1 VEKGGREIRC
11 WRLIPS
17 LLLAIGLSAPAA
29 NAVSLSEVSEEV
41 DRAVAGGLSEQQE
54 QALFSNLADVS
65 VEVANRYDAWVRS
78 ERSGIAESR
87 SSALALADGL
97 LPLLERLYN
106 FHQGR
111 IDRAQNDII
120 AQDGNPEVLYEQ
132 KWWQLDRG
140 FSLAA
145 AGQLSW
151 LHYRMAMLHPE
162 DKERRT
168 QWLKKSVK
176 EFSEFVYSQ
185 DPKMSGE
192 SLLGRAMAE
201 MELGERDAAVGDL
214 QAILERGKESPLY
227 GPAKLVLAEV
237 KSRAGGSDA
246 LAETQKL
253 LADASASA
261 TPEETLNQM
270 RLLRLEALAAS
281 AGKGGLSESQGR
293 EAVALAQ
300 QLSQLGPTWSKR
312 VYEIAVS
319 HLKDPR
325 QLLGNT
331 VSAEWIAAENL
342 ASVDKFREAIPAYEA
357 VLRST
362 DPGARQ
368 HANEAHHRL
377 GICYFRLNRYSE
389 AEREFRAYLN
399 AAPQSPLAAEAA
411 YLQFRSA
418 EGIYRERPTAE
429 TRSLFTAAV
438 ENYVKNYPR
447 HENAYEGAFR
457 WGEILQG
464 ERKFQEAADAF
475 ARVKGPP
482 VFEVRAAAAELQCLA
497 DVLSN
502 APKDAQKAW
511 ADALR
516 ARAARAY
523 ERFQRVAA
531 DGRSGATA
539 ELRARATLAK
549 AMSESAGPSPRLA
562 DSLETLRDFEKRYPS
577 ATDLHLL
584 AAALRLAVASGL
596 GRYDDAAKGVASLPP
611 VQKNDGFADLLE
623 KIAHNFL
630 RTSADMAPTDPAM
643 AQKWAALAAN
653 VFDRLKADGRLIP
666 GDVKSNL
673 AQIYA
678 EQGRLDEAAALYRD
692 LVTES
697 PKSRTVLR
705 NAAMV
710 ADRRN
715 AAADSADYWA
725 RLAMLQEVATP
736 AWYEARLSTAGS
748 LIAAGRNEEA
758 CKNVQEVDGFH
769 PDLRDRSTKKRFED
783 LAAKACNVPKG

>member
-1 VEKGGREIRC
+1 M
-11 WRLIPS
+11 
-17 LLLAIGLSAPAA
+17 
-29 NAVSLSEVSEEV
+29 N
-41 DRAVAGGLSEQQE
+41 RAVAGQLSEQEE
-54 QALFSNLADVS
+54 QALFGDLAAVS
-65 VEVANRYDAWVRS
+65 VEVANRYDAWA
-78 ERSGIAESR
+78 RSGTAEAR
-87 SSALALADGL
+87 ASAMGLADAL

-111 IDRAQNDII
+111 IDRAQNEII

-151 LHYRMAMLHPE
+151 LHYRAAMLHYD

-176 EFSEFVYSQ
+176 EFSEFVYAQ
-185 DPKMSGE
+185 DPKMSDE
-192 SLLGRAMAE
+192 SLFGRAMAE
-201 MELGERDAAVGDL
+201 KELGERDAAIGDL
-214 QAILERGKESPLY
+214 QAVLERGKESPLY
-227 GPAKLVLAEV
+227 GPAQLALAEV
-237 KSRAGGSDA
+237 KSSGRG
-246 LAETQKL
+246 LAETQRL
-253 LADASASA
+253 LADAESSG

-270 RLLRLEALAAS
+270 RLWRLEALAAS
-281 AGKGGLSESQGR
+281 AQKGGMSESQRR
-293 EAVALAQ
+293 EAVQLAQ
-300 QLSQLGPTWSKR
+300 QLSQLGPGWSKR
-312 VYEIAVS
+312 VHEIAVS

-325 QLLGNT
+325 QLLGET

-342 ASVDKFREAIPAYEA
+342 ASADKFREAIPAYQA

-377 GICYFRLNRYSE
+377 GICYFRLSRYAE

-399 AAPQSPLAAEAA
+399 AAPQSRLAAEAA

-418 EGIYRERPTAE
+418 EGMYRERPTAD

-438 ENYVKNYPR
+438 ENYVKTYPR
-447 HENAYEGAFR
+447 HANAYEGLFR

-464 ERKFQEAADAF
+464 ERKFPEAADAF

-482 VFEVRAAAAELQCLA
+482 AFEVRAAANELQCLA
-497 DVLSN
+497 DVLTN
-502 APKDAQKAW
+502 APKDAEKAW
-511 ADALR
+511 ADGVR

-549 AMSESAGPSPRLA
+549 AMGETAGPSPRLA

-584 AAALRLAVASGL
+584 AGALRLAAASGL

-611 VQKNDGFADLLE
+611 VEKNAGFADLLE

-630 RTSADMAPTDPAM
+630 RTSADAAPTDPAA

-653 VFDRLKADGRLIP
+653 VFDRLKADGRPIP

-673 AQIYA
+673 AQVYA
-678 EQGRLDEAAALYRD
+678 EQGRFDEAAALYRD
-692 LVTES
+692 LVNES
-697 PKSRTVLR
+697 PRSKTVLR

-715 AAADSADYWA
+715 AATDSADYWA
-725 RLAMLQEVATP
+725 RLAMLEEVATP
-736 AWYEARLSTAGS
+736 PWYEARLSTARN
-748 LIAAGRNEEA
+748 LIAAGRNDQA
-758 CKNVQEVDGFH
+758 CKSVQEVDEFR
-769 PDLRDRSTKKRFED
+769 PDLRDQPTKKRFED
-783 LAAKACNVPKG
+783 LAAKACNKPKG

>member
-11 WRLIPS
+11 GTLIPF
-17 LLLAIGLSAPAA
+17 LLLAIGLCAPAA
-29 NAVSLSEVSEEV
+29 NAVSLSDLSEQV
-41 DRAVAGGLSEQQE
+41 NRAVAGQLSEQEE
-54 QALFSNLADVS
+54 QALFGNLADVS
-65 VEVANRYDAWVRS
+65 VEVANRYDAWA
-78 ERSGIAESR
+78 RSGTADAR
-87 SSALALADGL
+87 SSAVGLADGL
-97 LPLLERLYN
+97 LPLLERLYDY
-106 FHQGR
+106 HQGK

-132 KWWQLDRG
+132 RWWQLDRG

-151 LHYRMAMLHPE
+151 LHYRAAMLHYE
-162 DKERRT
+162 DKERRK

-176 EFSEFVYSQ
+176 EFSEFIYSQ
-185 DPKMSGE
+185 DPKMSAE
-192 SLLGRAMAE
+192 SLFGRALAE
-201 MELGERDAAVGDL
+201 KELGERDAAIGDL
-214 QAILERGKESPLY
+214 QAILERGKESSLY
-227 GPAKLVLAEV
+227 GPAQLALAEV
-237 KSRAGGSDA
+237 KSSGGG
-246 LAETQKL
+246 LAETQRL
-253 LADASASA
+253 LADAELSG
-261 TPEETLNQM
+261 TPEDTLNHM
-270 RLLRLEALAAS
+270 RLMRLEALAAS
-281 AGKGGLSESQGR
+281 GEKGGMSESQRR
-293 EAVALAQ
+293 EAVQLAQ
-300 QLSQLGPTWSKR
+300 QLSQLGPGWSKR

-325 QLLGNT
+325 QLLGNN

-342 ASVDKFREAIPAYEA
+342 ASADKFREAIPAYEA

-362 DPGARQ
+362 DSGARQ
-368 HANEAHHRL
+368 HAIEAHHRL
-377 GICYFRLNRYSE
+377 GVCYFRLNRYAD

-399 AAPQSPLAAEAA
+399 AAPQSRLAAEAA

-418 EGIYRERPTAE
+418 EGIYRDHPTAD

-447 HENAYEGAFR
+447 HENSYEGAFR

-464 ERKFQEAADAF
+464 ERKFSEAADAF

-482 VFEVRAAAAELQCLA
+482 AFEVRAAANELQCLA
-497 DVLSN
+497 DVLTN
-502 APKDAQKAW
+502 APKEAEKAW
-511 ADALR
+511 ADGMR
-516 ARAARAY
+516 ARAAKAY
-523 ERFQRVAA
+523 DHFQRVAA
-531 DGRSGATA
+531 DAKSGATQ

-549 AMSESAGPSPRLA
+549 AMSETSGPSPRLA

-584 AAALRLAVASGL
+584 AGALRLAAASGL

-611 VQKNDGFADLLE
+611 VEKNAGFADLLE

-630 RTSADMAPTDPAM
+630 RTSADAAPTDPAM

-653 VFDRLKADGRLIP
+653 VFDRLKADGRPIP

-673 AQIYA
+673 AQVYA
-678 EQGRLDEAAALYRD
+678 EQGRFDEAATLYRD
-692 LVTES
+692 LVNES
-697 PKSRTVLR
+697 PRSKTVLR

-725 RLAMLQEVATP
+725 RLAMLEEVATP
-736 AWYEARLSTAGS
+736 GWYEARLSAARN
-748 LIAAGRNEEA
+748 LIATGRNDQA
-758 CKNVQEVDGFH
+758 CKSVQEVDEFR
-769 PDLRDRSTKKRFED
+769 PDLRDKATKKQFED
-783 LAAKACNVPKG
+783 LAAKACNKPKG

>member
-1 VEKGGREIRC
+1 VEEGGPEIRC
-11 WRLIPS
+11 RKLIPP
-17 LLLAIGLSAPAA
+17 LLFAVICLCVPSA
-29 NAVSLSEVSEEV
+29 NAVSLSDLSEQV
-41 DRAVAGGLSEQQE
+41 NRAVAGQLSEQQE
-54 QALFSNLADVS
+54 QALFGSLGEVS

-78 ERSGIAESR
+78 GTAAER
-87 SSALALADGL
+87 SSAMSLADAL

-106 FHQGR
+106 YHQGR
-111 IDRAQNDII
+111 IDKAQNDII
-120 AQDGNPEVLYEQ
+120 AEDGNPEVLYDQ
-132 KWWQLDRG
+132 RWWQLDRG

-151 LHYRMAMLHPE
+151 LHYRAAMLHYD

-176 EFSEFVYSQ
+176 EFSEFVYSP

-201 MELGERDAAVGDL
+201 KELGERDAAIGDL
-214 QAILERGKESPLY
+214 QAVLERGKDSPLY
-227 GPAKLVLAEV
+227 APAKLVLAEV
-237 KSRAGGSDA
+237 KSSGGGSDA

-253 LADASASA
+253 LADASVSGAS
-261 TPEETLNQM
+261 EDTLNQM
-270 RLLRLEALAAS
+270 RLLRLEALAAT
-281 AGKGGLSESQGR
+281 AEKGGMTEAQRR
-293 EAVALAQ
+293 EAVQLARE
-300 QLSQLGPTWSKR
+300 LSERGPGWSKR

-325 QLLGNT
+325 VLLGNNA
-331 VSAEWIAAENL
+331 SAEWIAAENL
-342 ASVDKFREAIPAYEA
+342 ASADKFREAIPAYEA

-368 HANEAHHRL
+368 HVTEAHHRL
-377 GICYFRLNRYSE
+377 GVCYFRLGRYAE

-399 AAPQSPLAAEAA
+399 AAPQSSLAGEAA

-418 EGIYRERPTAE
+418 EGMYREHPTVDARAQFE
-429 TRSLFTAAV
+429 AAV

-447 HENAYEGAFR
+447 HANAYEGEFR
-457 WGEILQG
+457 LGEILQG
-464 ERKFQEAADAF
+464 ERKFPEAADAF

-482 VFEVRAAAAELQCLA
+482 AFEVRAAANELQCLA
-497 DVLSN
+497 DMLTN
-502 APKDAQKAW
+502 APKDAQKSW
-511 ADALR
+511 SDPIR

-523 ERFQRVAA
+523 DRFQRAA
-531 DGRSGATA
+531 AESRSGATA

-584 AAALRLAVASGL
+584 AGALRLAAASGL
-596 GRYDDAAKGVASLPP
+596 GRYDDAAKGVANLPA
-611 VQKNDGFADLLE
+611 VEKNAGFADLLE

-630 RTSADMAPTDPAM
+630 RTSADAAPTDPAM

-653 VFDRLKADGRLIP
+653 LFDRLKADGRPIP

-673 AQIYA
+673 AQIYV

-692 LVTES
+692 LVKES
-697 PKSRTVLR
+697 PRSKTVLR

-710 ADRRN
+710 ADRRK
-715 AAADSADYWA
+715 AVAESAEYWA
-725 RLAMLQEVATP
+725 QLAMLEEVATP
-736 AWYEARLSTAGS
+736 PWYEARLSTASS
-748 LIAAGRNEEA
+748 LVSAGRKEEA
-758 CKNVQEVDGFH
+758 CKSIQEVDDFR
-769 PDLRDRSTKKRFED
+769 PDLRDQQTKRRFED
-783 LAAKACNVPKG
+783 LAAKACNA

>member
-11 WRLIPS
+11 GRLIGS
-17 LLLAIGLSAPAA
+17 LLLVIGLYAPAV
-29 NAVSLSEVSEEV
+29 NAVSLSDLSEQV
-41 DRAVAGGLSEQQE
+41 NRATAGGLSEQEE
-54 QALFSNLADVS
+54 QALFGNLADVS
-65 VEVANRYDAWVRS
+65 VEVANRYDAWA
-78 ERSGIAESR
+78 RSGTQDAR
-87 SSALALADGL
+87 SSAMGLADGL
-97 LPLLERLYN
+97 LPPLERLYDY
-106 FHQGR
+106 HQGK

-132 KWWQLDRG
+132 RWWQLDRG

-151 LHYRMAMLHPE
+151 LHYRAAMLHYE
-162 DKERRT
+162 DKERRK

-176 EFSEFVYSQ
+176 EFSEFIYSQ
-185 DPKMSGE
+185 DPKMSAE
-192 SLLGRAMAE
+192 SLFGRALAE
-201 MELGERDAAVGDL
+201 KELGERDAAIGDL
-214 QAILERGKESPLY
+214 QAVLERGKESPLY
-227 GPAKLVLAEV
+227 GPAQLALAEV
-237 KSRAGGSDA
+237 KSSGGG
-246 LAETQKL
+246 LAETQRL
-253 LADASASA
+253 LADAELSGTA
-261 TPEETLNQM
+261 EDTLNHM
-270 RLLRLEALAAS
+270 RLMRLEALAAS
-281 AGKGGLSESQGR
+281 AEKGAMNESQRR
-293 EAVALAQ
+293 EAVQLAQ
-300 QLSQLGPTWSKR
+300 QLSQLGPGWSKR

-325 QLLGNT
+325 QLLGNN

-342 ASVDKFREAIPAYEA
+342 ASADKFREAIPAYEA

-368 HANEAHHRL
+368 HAIEAHHRL
-377 GICYFRLNRYSE
+377 GVCYFRLNRYAD

-399 AAPQSPLAAEAA
+399 AAPQSRLAAEAA

-418 EGIYRERPTAE
+418 EGIYRDHPTAD

-447 HENAYEGAFR
+447 HESAYEGAFR

-464 ERKFQEAADAF
+464 ERKFAEAADAF

-482 VFEVRAAAAELQCLA
+482 AFEVRAAANELQCLA
-497 DVLSN
+497 DVLTN
-502 APKDAQKAW
+502 APKEAEKAW
-511 ADALR
+511 ADGVR
-516 ARAARAY
+516 ARAARTY
-523 ERFQRVAA
+523 DHFQRVATES
-531 DGRSGATA
+531 RSGATP

-549 AMSESAGPSPRLA
+549 AMSETSGPSPRLA

-584 AAALRLAVASGL
+584 AGALRLAAASGL

-611 VQKNDGFADLLE
+611 VEKNAGFADLLE

-630 RTSADMAPTDPAM
+630 RTSADAAPTDPAM

-653 VFDRLKADGRLIP
+653 VFDRLKADGRPIP

-673 AQIYA
+673 AQVYA
-678 EQGRLDEAAALYRD
+678 EQGRFDEAATLYRD
-692 LVTES
+692 LVNES
-697 PKSRTVLR
+697 PRSKTVLR

-715 AAADSADYWA
+715 AAADSADYWG
-725 RLAMLQEVATP
+725 RLAMLEEVATP
-736 AWYEARLSTAGS
+736 PWYEARLSAARN
-748 LIAAGRNEEA
+748 LIAAGRNDQA
-758 CKNVQEVDGFH
+758 CKSVQEVDEFR
-769 PDLRDRSTKKRFED
+769 PDLRDRATKKQFED
-783 LAAKACNVPKG
+783 LAAKACNKAKG